1 MLGHR
6 LRKPK
11 ISMIENGAPYS
22 RINYLGELHLEP
34 AYSLAA
40 VNLSK
45 ILAVLEMVSGASV
58 CTFRLNVQIL
68 FSN

>member
-1 MLGHR
+1 MGQEKLD
-6 LRKPK
+6 
-11 ISMIENGAPYS
+11 MIENGTLYS
-22 RINYLGELHLEP
+22 GINYLGELHLEP

-45 ILAVLEMVSGASV
+45 ILALLEIVLGASV
-58 CTFRLNVQIL
+58 CTFRLNVQIV